1 MTTDDFSS
9 DVLSIKSGGTNA
21 NNVKD
26 ARLNLGFTYGT
37 TYNLDGGPLSG
48 DYPIY

>member
-1 MTTDDFSS
+1 MAIDDPYF
-9 DVLSIKSGGTNA
+9 DVLDIKPGGTNA

-37 TYNLDGGPLSG
+37 TYNLDGGTLSS